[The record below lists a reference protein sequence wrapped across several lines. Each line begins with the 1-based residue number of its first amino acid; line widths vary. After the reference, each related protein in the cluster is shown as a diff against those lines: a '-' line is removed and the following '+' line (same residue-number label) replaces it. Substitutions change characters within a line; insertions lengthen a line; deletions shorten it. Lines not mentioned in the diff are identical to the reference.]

1 MKNFTSLRFLGLV
14 TLAAFGCGEAP
25 QAQEVNQAAAALSQE
40 DCAAERDAC
49 FRENPLFGLLSCP
62 AQYAQCTAAAES
74 GIAKEVAA
82 AVKEVAACT
91 RAAAGC
97 AAEASSAEG
106 AAKCATTEARCVASV
121 VDVELPQVVEGTA
134 KCVGSAVECVNK
146 SESGA
151 DLVACGTSLEG
162 CAIEEAKNAVP
173 PEVSKVIG
181 EVSDCTKSLNG
192 CIAEASNAS
201 GLTACNEQQ
210 VTCVAGSLGVELP
223 KVPLSKGVEC
233 AEDAASCALDAE
245 SVRAVA
251 NCAESL
257 RKCAVSVVEATDA
270 PEQLSCEKKWT
281 VCVGND
287 PLKFL
292 QCAAEL
298 AGCKD

>member
-1 MKNFTSLRFLGLV
+1 MKNTSLGFLGLV

-25 QAQEVNQAAAALSQE
+25 QASEAGSASAALSQE

-49 FRENPLFGLLSCP
+49 FSENPLFGLLSCP
-62 AQYAQCTAAAES
+62 AQYTQCTAAAES

-82 AVKEVAACT
+82 AVREVAACT
-91 RAAAGC
+91 RAGTNC
-97 AAEASSAEG
+97 AAEAGSAEG
-106 AAKCATTEARCVASV
+106 AAKCAATEARCVASV

-134 KCVGSAVECVNK
+134 KCVTSAVECVNK

-151 DLVACGTSLEG
+151 DLVACGTTLEG
-162 CAIEEAKNAVP
+162 CAIEEAKSVVP
-173 PEVSKVIG
+173 PEVAMVID
-181 EVSDCTKSLNG
+181 EVSDCTKALNG

-201 GLTACNEQQ
+201 GVTACSERQ
-210 VTCVAGSLGVELP
+210 VACVAGSLGVELP
-223 KVPLSKGVEC
+223 KVPVSKAVEC
-233 AEDAASCALDAE
+233 AEDAASCTLDAG

-251 NCAESL
+251 DCADSL